1 MRFRPLGL
9 LGPMR
14 RLSGT
19 WRRNWHR
26 LGTLS
31 THAMPLLQ
39 PLLLW
44 WSLLKILGI
53 ITSHCFSHFLND
65 YFSNIKSLAL
75 GENVTSSPLQI
86 CSFIHESTFLF
97 TTELQFASSPTNFLS
112 HRTQIGD
119 TTDTLNRLEGDL
131 TIVQDSNSE
140 ASKELSALE
149 REAKELNL
157 TSEQLHRQLDILKN
171 SNFLGETECCL

>member
-1 MRFRPLGL
+1 MALEENLTTLAIFIPIADVFN
-9 LGPMR
+9 
-14 RLSGT
+14 LSIKV
-19 WRRNWHR
+19 HFY
-26 LGTLS
+26 
-31 THAMPLLQ
+31 
-39 PLLLW
+39 
-44 WSLLKILGI
+44 
-53 ITSHCFSHFLND
+53 SHQNYNLH
-65 YFSNIKSLAL
+65 
-75 GENVTSSPLQI
+75 PP
-86 CSFIHESTFLF
+86 
-97 TTELQFASSPTNFLS
+97 PTNILS
-112 HRTQIGD
+112 HRAQIGE